1 MYFTTFLI
9 NIRDYLSHKY
19 TGITIS
25 APKHRTVSSFFPVGF
40 KTVNSQLRPSELMT
54 SAALSLLS

>member
-1 MYFTTFLI
+1 ML
-9 NIRDYLSHKY
+9 YLSHKY

-25 APKHRTVSSFFPVGF
+25 APKHLTVNSFFPVGF
-40 KTVNSQLRPSELMT
+40 NAVNSQLMPSELMT